1 MIMIAVLHEVLLM
14 VILPMLLPLIRPI
27 KDWFSRHPE
36 FGGTFVRNTLQSKVL
51 RSATTSTL
59 LRYSECSKSS
69 YKCYHFKH
77 APKFKLQIPDILL
90 LTKIGRLPKKKG
102 YKTTTL
108 VPYAKESWFPI
119 LCHNSSDTN
128 CYKNNTFGF
137 PKGFPT
143 FWAKKENY
151 YSLLLFTCHYSLV
164 LFTVTV
170 HSEILPI

>member
-1 MIMIAVLHEVLLM
+1 MIMIAILHEVLLM
-14 VILPMLLPLIRPI
+14 VILPMLLPLIKTN

-51 RSATTSTL
+51 RSATTSSL
-59 LRYSECSKSS
+59 LQYSE
-69 YKCYHFKH
+69 YNPTLM
-77 APKFKLQIPDILL
+77 PKILL
-90 LTKIGRLPKKKG
+90 LTIDMLESCWSLSKKKSFCHIFQA
-102 YKTTTL
+102 YNFCHTR
-108 VPYAKESWFPI
+108 ESWFSTP
-119 LCHNSSDTN
+119 CHNSSDTI
-128 CYKNNTFGF
+128 CYKNNNFEF

-151 YSLLLFTCHYSLV
+151 YSLLLFTCHYSPV